1 MSTQSVSC
9 ISFVESLTPSKQ
21 HQLNEISKSRV
32 ITSLPHRAYWEQ
44 QEKSVNKC
52 TEDESSLLVGF
63 DEVENSKNSLQG
75 VQFLTGFDDIMTFE
89 YKTICIISRYPFWS
103 AFRRFLSHLHIL
115 SGSSSDIPLERYISH
130 LMLSVPVP
138 KPGGQCIL
146 VPLPAVASPMVIGLP
161 PLKDFPILDLSFRR
175 LFSCLDVPT
184 VVTIVLGFLALERKV
199 SKLNIK
205 LHFLRLRVNLTSGYN
220 MSSGHYYVNIS
231 ITCFGCMRT
240 AKIIVISF

>member
-199 SKLNIK
+199 SKLNIE

>member
-1 MSTQSVSC
+1 
-9 ISFVESLTPSKQ
+9 
-21 HQLNEISKSRV
+21 
-32 ITSLPHRAYWEQ
+32 
-44 QEKSVNKC
+44 
-52 TEDESSLLVGF
+52 LVGF

-199 SKLNIK
+199 SKLNIE